1 MKYLELELYNR
12 EPLRI
17 GNDDTS
23 QRGQTNTL
31 LYIPG
36 STVRGVVIHGL
47 CREGQEFE
55 RIKKLL
61 FSDKIHFMNVYL
73 KRDKKAMI
81 PSLKGFYED
90 KKGGEGKKKI
100 ENIVVNKMVSPGTKR
115 ASLGHYCYPEGDC
128 IVCTKV
134 ALGENMNI
142 NRGREG
148 EKTVFRSQYMGQGQ
162 HFCGYIT
169 FDDCV
174 AEDIIQKIKNVFS
187 KEVSMGNSRYGG
199 YGACQCVRAEIKEG
213 LPYGELRTKADR
225 SRFYLV
231 LLSNMTMR
239 DSFGQPAGLDLDILA
254 EKLGCGPLRLVS
266 CATSVTE
273 VMGYNRSWKGP
284 VPSAVM
290 YEAGSVFCME
300 TESGER
306 IPAERFAALEEEG
319 LGIRKNEG
327 FGQILF
333 FDGYE
338 KLQYKQWTEKAD
350 WEERKNVTAS
360 VVCAMEPE
368 DMRIA
373 AKGLLTR
380 RLERA
385 VERYLVEKPLDLDG
399 VSDSKLGVV
408 QSLCLELRYVP
419 GEAKKCLT
427 EYITH
432 WEEKD
437 SRQKVHGEKKRQDAL
452 HKYVRRMLEAELA
465 DILEIPE
472 KERSA
477 LRFSMTDVFS
487 EEDLLRYKLQ
497 LMIRQIRYAN
507 REVRE
512 REN

>member
-1 MKYLELELYNR
+1 MKYLELELCSK

-23 QRGQTNTL
+23 QQGQTNTL
-31 LYIPG
+31 FYIPG
-36 STVRGVVIHGL
+36 STVRGLVIHGL
-47 CREGQEFE
+47 CSGGQEFE
-55 RIKKLL
+55 DVKKLL
-61 FSDKIHFMNVYL
+61 FSDKIHFMNGYL
-73 KRDKKAMI
+73 KENGKILI

-90 KKGGEGKKKI
+90 KKACKGRKKI
-100 ENIVVNKMVSPGTKR
+100 ENILVNQTVSQGTKR

-128 IVCTKV
+128 IVCTDV
-134 ALGENMNI
+134 ALGENMNV

-148 EKTVFRSQYMGQGQ
+148 EKTVFRSQYIRQGQ
-162 HFCGYIT
+162 CFSGFIT

-174 AEDIIQKIKNVFS
+174 AEDLIQKIQSVFS
-187 KEVSMGNSRYGG
+187 KEIYLGNGRYGG
-199 YGACQCVRAEIKEG
+199 YGACRCVRAEIKEG
-213 LPYGELRTKADR
+213 LPYAGLRTKADR
-225 SRFYLV
+225 NRFYLV

-239 DSFGQPAGLDLDILA
+239 NSFGQPTGMDLDILA
-254 EKLGCGPLRLVS
+254 EKLGCGSLQMVS

-273 VMGYNRSWKGP
+273 VMGYNRSWEGP

-290 YEAGSVFCME
+290 YEAGSVFCIE
-300 TESGER
+300 TENGER
-306 IPAERFAALEEEG
+306 IPAERFTALEEEG

-338 KLQYKQWTEKAD
+338 KLQYKQFMDRTDTKEQ
-350 WEERKNVTAS
+350 EEAPISGICV
-360 VVCAMEPE
+360 MEPE

-385 VERYLVEKPLDLDG
+385 TERYLVKNPLDLDG
-399 VSDSKLGVV
+399 ISNSKLGVV

-419 GEAKKCLT
+419 NEAKKCLT
-427 EYITH
+427 DYITH

-437 SRQKVHGEKKRQDAL
+437 SRRKDQGPKKRQDAL
-452 HKYVRRMLEAELA
+452 HKYVRGMLETELA

-472 KERSA
+472 KKRKA
-477 LRFSMTDVFS
+477 LGFSLSDIFS
-487 EEDLLRYKLQ
+487 EEDFLRYKLQ
-497 LMIRQIRYAN
+497 LIIRQVRYAN

-512 REN
+512 HED